1 MEPRNLE
8 TVHQRI
14 AAGRKLLGER
24 LFKLAITQIADASD
38 HKAKKL
44 IAECK
49 GRKRVFKGKKLSI
62 PNVLALMQDVA
73 RDHRKCQ
80 RHKRDQRA
88 GWRHWNL
95 GHYYSVGYCHP
106 RTRTIR
112 INYATPLRERMD
124 SRIRTEVSHHL
135 RMNYRINA
143 HGNTEIHCNGPGV
156 SFSNTDD
163 YGYYT
168 GAFKKYGKT
177 HTDLTIGLQQNWWR
191 DVYKEGLACCDN
203 LLTLAA
209 APYASAG
216 GTGHADLD
224 DGTVLY
230 LAIWLKQGQG
240 YKYEQEQGWIAK
252 KGNFT
257 CHSTSRHPAGA
268 IRGVRT
274 KFNQEHRIR
283 THAVQEQIDGSS
295 TVAFLKRLLAK
306 DHAATNA
313 LKMAYPDLTCTV
325 RDARNTGSCLPGII
339 HWCER
344 TGLPYH
350 DGEAPF
356 FNVLQAH
363 LDHPMPEAKLALLQA
378 LRRTFNRSKKRANT
392 LLKETA

>member
-24 LFKLAITQIADASD
+24 LFKLAITQIADASA
-38 HKAKKL
+38 HKVKKL

-49 GRKRVFKGKKLSI
+49 GRKRIFKGKKLSI

-80 RHKRDQRA
+80 RHKWEQRQ
-88 GWRHWNL
+88 WRHWNL
-95 GHYYSVGYCHP
+95 GASKHW
-106 RTRTIR
+106 TRIIR
-112 INYATPLRERMD
+112 IHYDTPLRERMD
-124 SRIRTEVSHHL
+124 RRINAEVNHHL
-135 RMNYRINA
+135 RMHYRLKD
-143 HGNTEIHCNGPGV
+143 HGSTEINTDGAGV
-156 SFSNTDD
+156 AFTNTDD

-168 GAFKKYGKT
+168 GAFKKYSKT
-177 HTDLTIGLQQNWWR
+177 HTELTIGLQPHWWR
-191 DVYKEGLACCDN
+191 DVYKEGIACCDN

-209 APYASAG
+209 APYAYYHR

-240 YKYEQEQGWIAK
+240 YKYEQGQGWIAK

-283 THAVQEQIDGSS
+283 TRAVQEQIDGSS
-295 TVAFLKRLLAK
+295 TLAFLKRLLAQ
-306 DHAATNA
+306 DSAATNA

-339 HWCER
+339 QWCER

-350 DGEAPF
+350 DGKAPF

-378 LRRTFNRSKKRANT
+378 LRRTFNRSKKRANQ

>member
-24 LFKLAITQIADASD
+24 LFKLAITQISDASD

-80 RHKRDQRA
+80 RHKRDQRFF
-88 GWRHWNL
+88 GWRHGTL
-95 GHYYSVGYCHP
+95 GRWTGIV
-106 RTRTIR
+106 R
-112 INYATPLRERMD
+112 IDYATPLRERMD
-124 SRIRTEVSHHL
+124 RRIKTEVNHHL

-156 SFSNTDD
+156 HFSNTDD
-163 YGYYT
+163 YGYYS
-168 GAFKKYGKT
+168 GSFKKFCKT

-252 KGNFT
+252 KGDFT
-257 CHSTSRHPAGA
+257 CHSTARHPAGA

-339 HWCER
+339 QWCER

>member
-95 GHYYSVGYCHP
+95 GHW
-106 RTRTIR
+106 TRTIR
-112 INYATPLRERMD
+112 INYAKPLRERMD
-124 SRIRTEVSHHL
+124 SRIRTEVSHIL
-135 RMNYRINA
+135 RRWYRLND
-143 HGNTEIHCNGPGV
+143 HGSTEIKTDGASV
-156 SFSNTDD
+156 SFSNTTD

-306 DHAATNA
+306 DHATTNA

-339 HWCER
+339 QWCER

-378 LRRTFNRSKKRANT
+378 LRRTFNRSKKRANQ

>member
-24 LFKLAITQIADASD
+24 LFKLAITQIADASA
-38 HKAKKL
+38 HKGKKL

-49 GRKRVFKGKKLSI
+49 GRKRIFKGKKLSI

-73 RDHRKCQ
+73 HDHRKCQ
-80 RHKRDQRA
+80 QYKHNLRFC
-88 GWRHWNL
+88 WRHWNL
-95 GHYYSVGYCHP
+95 GASKHW
-106 RTRTIR
+106 TRIIR

-124 SRIRTEVSHHL
+124 ARIRTEVSHIL
-135 RMNYRINA
+135 RRWYRLND
-143 HGNTEIHCNGPGV
+143 HGSTEIKTDGASV
-156 SFSNTDD
+156 SFTNTDD

-168 GAFKKYGKT
+168 GAFKKYNKI
-177 HTDLTIGLQQNWWR
+177 HTELTIGLQPNWWR
-191 DVYKEGLACCDN
+191 NVYKEGIACCDN

-209 APYASAG
+209 APYD
-216 GTGHADLD
+216 GHADLD
-224 DGTVLY
+224 KHYDGTVLY
-230 LAIWLKQGQG
+230 LATWLKQGQG

-257 CHSTSRHPAGA
+257 CHSRARNPNGA

-274 KFNQEHRIR
+274 KFNQEHHIR
-283 THAVQEQIDGSS
+283 TQAVQEQIDGSS
-295 TVAFLKRLLAK
+295 TLAFLKRLLAQNS
-306 DHAATNA
+306 AATNA

-339 HWCER
+339 QWCEQ

-350 DGEAPF
+350 DGKAPF

-378 LRRTFNRSKKRANT
+378 LRRTFNRSKKRANQ
-392 LLKETA
+392 LLKETT